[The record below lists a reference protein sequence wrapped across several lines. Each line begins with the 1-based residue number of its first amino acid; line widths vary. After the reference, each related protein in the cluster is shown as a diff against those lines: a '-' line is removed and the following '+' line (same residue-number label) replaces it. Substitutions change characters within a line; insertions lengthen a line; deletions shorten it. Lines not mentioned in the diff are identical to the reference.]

1 MRLKSI
7 KLSGF
12 KSFVD
17 PTHFELPGQLIGV
30 VGPNGCGKSN
40 IIDAVRWVLGESRAS
55 ELRGE
60 SMQDVI
66 FNGSGQR
73 KPAGRSSVELIFDNS
88 DGRAAGQWSTFAE
101 LSVKRVLTRDGA
113 SSYYI
118 NNQIVRRKDIHDMF
132 MGTGLGPRAYA
143 IIGQGMISR
152 IIEAKPEELRIFL
165 EEAAGVSKYK
175 ERRKETE
182 SRLEDTRE
190 NLTRVED
197 ILRELTQNLTKL
209 EAQAQVAEKYKDL
222 NAQMA
227 QQQQLLWL
235 VRQTEAGKE
244 QERHANAIRDAQV
257 QLEEQTAKLRH
268 AEAELEE
275 LRSSYYASQD
285 LVSTA
290 QGELYEVNAE
300 VSKLE
305 NEIRYVQESRA
316 RLQQQISDLQAQL
329 SRWSSQELAAADSL
343 RQTNID
349 LESARE
355 NEERFLEALQEVQE
369 KLPAHEVTYLETQK
383 TLDQARDTVSSTDQR
398 LASLA
403 ERVSAAGRQLDQ
415 LHQRQERLQT
425 DLSGLVKPDAQALS
439 LVTDR
444 QTMAQRKADEAKEVS
459 EAANVN
465 VPQVDATRQKAQQTL
480 QESSAVLN
488 QTQARLGALQ
498 ALQEKV
504 QAQAKV
510 GPWLEQK
517 GLNKKQ
523 RLWQDLQVEKGWETA
538 LEAVLRERVTALQA
552 GDLNEAVRLAQDAP
566 PSRLAFYSG
575 NGVSNSDLN
584 VNDLTSLMS
593 RVHVKDSGIKAVM
606 QEWLGNV
613 YIADSLDDAMRR
625 REQLPQGGVLLVKEG
640 HIVSRVSLQ
649 LYAED
654 SEQAGLLARGQE
666 IENLDLQLKAQQL
679 ILDEAQSEANRAQS
693 AYHQAHQLAQQAR
706 QTAEQAVREAHNLE
720 VERLQLAQADE
731 KYRSRA
737 EQINRELDELTQQSA
752 ELQSTKDQGQGEL
765 DCVQDEKGLH
775 ANSLTTAQ
783 EAYQAAQHALEQ
795 AREALRLSEREA
807 SEASFNTR
815 TLAQRISDLTRDQ
828 QSAQQQVGDI
838 QVSLGNSQEELQ
850 GLSDEAAQDALQN
863 LLIQRSAREAALANA
878 RTEMDAISHRLREGD
893 EARLTIE
900 RSLQPL
906 RDKAMEFQLK
916 EQAARLN
923 VEQFATMLMDAE
935 ANVEELQ
942 AYLRS
947 DMKVS
952 TLQAEVNKLNQ
963 EIQGLGPVNMAALE
977 ELTSTQERKTFLD
990 AQSTDLNEA
999 INTLTDAISKID
1011 SETRDLLQGTFD
1023 QVNEHFAKLF
1033 PDLFGG
1039 GHAKLVMTGEEILDS
1054 GVQVMAQ
1061 PPGKKNSTIHLLSG
1075 GEKALTAIALVFSLF
1090 QLNPAPFCLLD
1101 EVDAPLDDANTGRY
1115 ADMVLR
1121 MSKNTQFVFISHNKI
1136 TMEIASQL
1144 IGVTMQEQ
1152 GVSRIVAVD
1161 LEAAATMVEAA

>member
-1 MRLKSI
+1 
-7 KLSGF
+7 
-12 KSFVD
+12 
-17 PTHFELPGQLIGV
+17 
-30 VGPNGCGKSN
+30 
-40 IIDAVRWVLGESRAS
+40 
-55 ELRGE
+55 
-60 SMQDVI
+60 
-66 FNGSGQR
+66 
-73 KPAGRSSVELIFDNS
+73 
-88 DGRAAGQWSTFAE
+88 
-101 LSVKRVLTRDGA
+101 
-113 SSYYI
+113 
-118 NNQIVRRKDIHDMF
+118 
-132 MGTGLGPRAYA
+132 
-143 IIGQGMISR
+143 
-152 IIEAKPEELRIFL
+152 
-165 EEAAGVSKYK
+165 
-175 ERRKETE
+175 
-182 SRLEDTRE
+182 
-190 NLTRVED
+190 
-197 ILRELTQNLTKL
+197 
-209 EAQAQVAEKYKDL
+209 
-222 NAQMA
+222 
-227 QQQQLLWL
+227 
-235 VRQTEAGKE
+235 
-244 QERHANAIRDAQV
+244 
-257 QLEEQTAKLRH
+257 
-268 AEAELEE
+268 
-275 LRSSYYASQD
+275 
-285 LVSTA
+285 
-290 QGELYEVNAE
+290 
-300 VSKLE
+300 
-305 NEIRYVQESRA
+305 
-316 RLQQQISDLQAQL
+316 
-329 SRWSSQELAAADSL
+329 
-343 RQTNID
+343 
-349 LESARE
+349 
-355 NEERFLEALQEVQE
+355 
-369 KLPAHEVTYLETQK
+369 
-383 TLDQARDTVSSTDQR
+383 
-398 LASLA
+398 
-403 ERVSAAGRQLDQ
+403 
-415 LHQRQERLQT
+415 
-425 DLSGLVKPDAQALS
+425 
-439 LVTDR
+439 
-444 QTMAQRKADEAKEVS
+444 MAQRKADEAQEVS
-459 EAANVN
+459 EAANLS
-465 VPQVDATRQKAQQTL
+465 VPEADASRQKAQQTL
-480 QESSAVLN
+480 QESSAALS

-552 GDLNEAVRLAQDAP
+552 SDLNEAVRLAQDAP

-575 NGVSNSDLN
+575 SGVSNLDSS
-584 VNDLTSLMS
+584 VNGLTSLMS
-593 RVHVKDSGIKAVM
+593 RVQVKDSGIKAVI

-613 YIADSLDDAMRR
+613 YIADSLEDAMRR

-731 KYRSRA
+731 KYRTRA
-737 EQINRELDELTQQSA
+737 DQINRELEELTQQSA
-752 ELQSTKDQGQGEL
+752 ELQSIRDEGQGEL
-765 DCVQDEKGLH
+765 DRVQDEKGVH
-775 ANSLTTAQ
+775 GDSLTTAQ
-783 EAYQAAQHALEQ
+783 DAYQAAQHSLEQ

-815 TLAQRISDLTRDQ
+815 TLVQRISDLTRDQ

-838 QVSLGNSQEELQ
+838 QVSLGNSQEELH

-906 RDKAMEFQLK
+906 RDKAMELQLK

-942 AYLRS
+942 ARLTP

-952 TLQAEVNKLNQ
+952 TLQSEVNKLNQ

-977 ELTSTQERKTFLD
+977 ELASAQERKTFLD
-990 AQSTDLNEA
+990 AQSADLNEA

-1011 SETRDLLQGTFD
+1011 SETRELLQGTFD

-1039 GHAKLVMTGEEILDS
+1039 GNAKLVMTGEEILDS

-1115 ADMVLR
+1115 ADMVAR

>member
-1 MRLKSI
+1 
-7 KLSGF
+7 
-12 KSFVD
+12 
-17 PTHFELPGQLIGV
+17 
-30 VGPNGCGKSN
+30 
-40 IIDAVRWVLGESRAS
+40 
-55 ELRGE
+55 
-60 SMQDVI
+60 
-66 FNGSGQR
+66 
-73 KPAGRSSVELIFDNS
+73 
-88 DGRAAGQWSTFAE
+88 
-101 LSVKRVLTRDGA
+101 
-113 SSYYI
+113 
-118 NNQIVRRKDIHDMF
+118 
-132 MGTGLGPRAYA
+132 
-143 IIGQGMISR
+143 
-152 IIEAKPEELRIFL
+152 
-165 EEAAGVSKYK
+165 
-175 ERRKETE
+175 
-182 SRLEDTRE
+182 
-190 NLTRVED
+190 
-197 ILRELTQNLTKL
+197 
-209 EAQAQVAEKYKDL
+209 
-222 NAQMA
+222 
-227 QQQQLLWL
+227 
-235 VRQTEAGKE
+235 
-244 QERHANAIRDAQV
+244 
-257 QLEEQTAKLRH
+257 
-268 AEAELEE
+268 
-275 LRSSYYASQD
+275 
-285 LVSTA
+285 
-290 QGELYEVNAE
+290 
-300 VSKLE
+300 
-305 NEIRYVQESRA
+305 
-316 RLQQQISDLQAQL
+316 
-329 SRWSSQELAAADSL
+329 
-343 RQTNID
+343 
-349 LESARE
+349 
-355 NEERFLEALQEVQE
+355 
-369 KLPAHEVTYLETQK
+369 
-383 TLDQARDTVSSTDQR
+383 
-398 LASLA
+398 
-403 ERVSAAGRQLDQ
+403 
-415 LHQRQERLQT
+415 
-425 DLSGLVKPDAQALS
+425 
-439 LVTDR
+439 
-444 QTMAQRKADEAKEVS
+444 MAQRKADEAQEVS

-465 VPQVDATRQKAQQTL
+465 VPQADANRQKAQQTL
-480 QESSAVLN
+480 QESSAALS

-575 NGVSNSDLN
+575 NGVSKSDSS
-584 VNDLTSLMS
+584 VNGLTSLMS
-593 RVHVKDSGIKAVM
+593 RVQVKDSGIKAVM

-613 YIADSLDDAMRR
+613 YIADNLDDAMRR

-737 EQINRELDELTQQSA
+737 EQINRELDELAQQSA
-752 ELQSTKDQGQGEL
+752 ELQSTRDEGQGEL
-765 DCVQDEKGLH
+765 DRVQNEKGLH
-775 ANSLTTAQ
+775 GDSLTTAQ
-783 EAYQAAQHALEQ
+783 DAYQAAQHALEQ

-838 QVSLGNSQEELQ
+838 QVSLGNSQEELR
-850 GLSDEAAQDALQN
+850 GLSDEAAQDSLQN

-906 RDKAMEFQLK
+906 RDKAMELQLK

-923 VEQFATMLMDAE
+923 VEQFATMLNDAQ
-935 ANVEELQ
+935 ANIEELQ
-942 AYLRS
+942 VYLKP

-977 ELTSTQERKTFLD
+977 ELTSAQERKTFLD
-990 AQSTDLNEA
+990 AQSADLNEA
-999 INTLTDAISKID
+999 ISTLTDAISKID
-1011 SETRDLLQGTFD
+1011 SETRELLQGTFD

-1115 ADMVLR
+1115 ADMVLK

>member
-1 MRLKSI
+1 
-7 KLSGF
+7 
-12 KSFVD
+12 
-17 PTHFELPGQLIGV
+17 
-30 VGPNGCGKSN
+30 
-40 IIDAVRWVLGESRAS
+40 
-55 ELRGE
+55 
-60 SMQDVI
+60 
-66 FNGSGQR
+66 
-73 KPAGRSSVELIFDNS
+73 
-88 DGRAAGQWSTFAE
+88 
-101 LSVKRVLTRDGA
+101 
-113 SSYYI
+113 
-118 NNQIVRRKDIHDMF
+118 
-132 MGTGLGPRAYA
+132 
-143 IIGQGMISR
+143 
-152 IIEAKPEELRIFL
+152 
-165 EEAAGVSKYK
+165 
-175 ERRKETE
+175 
-182 SRLEDTRE
+182 
-190 NLTRVED
+190 
-197 ILRELTQNLTKL
+197 
-209 EAQAQVAEKYKDL
+209 
-222 NAQMA
+222 
-227 QQQQLLWL
+227 
-235 VRQTEAGKE
+235 
-244 QERHANAIRDAQV
+244 
-257 QLEEQTAKLRH
+257 
-268 AEAELEE
+268 
-275 LRSSYYASQD
+275 
-285 LVSTA
+285 
-290 QGELYEVNAE
+290 
-300 VSKLE
+300 
-305 NEIRYVQESRA
+305 
-316 RLQQQISDLQAQL
+316 
-329 SRWSSQELAAADSL
+329 
-343 RQTNID
+343 
-349 LESARE
+349 
-355 NEERFLEALQEVQE
+355 
-369 KLPAHEVTYLETQK
+369 
-383 TLDQARDTVSSTDQR
+383 
-398 LASLA
+398 
-403 ERVSAAGRQLDQ
+403 
-415 LHQRQERLQT
+415 
-425 DLSGLVKPDAQALS
+425 
-439 LVTDR
+439 
-444 QTMAQRKADEAKEVS
+444 
-459 EAANVN
+459 
-465 VPQVDATRQKAQQTL
+465 
-480 QESSAVLN
+480 
-488 QTQARLGALQ
+488 
-498 ALQEKV
+498 
-504 QAQAKV
+504 
-510 GPWLEQK
+510 
-517 GLNKKQ
+517 
-523 RLWQDLQVEKGWETA
+523 
-538 LEAVLRERVTALQA
+538 
-552 GDLNEAVRLAQDAP
+552 
-566 PSRLAFYSG
+566 LAFYSG
-575 NGVSNSDLN
+575 NGVSNSDSS
-584 VNDLTSLMS
+584 VNGLTSLMS
-593 RVHVKDSGIKAVM
+593 RVQVKDSGIKAVM

-625 REQLPQGGVLLVKEG
+625 RDQLPQGGVLLVKEG

-737 EQINRELDELTQQSA
+737 EQINRELDELTQQST
-752 ELQSTKDQGQGEL
+752 ELQSTRDEGQGEL
-765 DCVQDEKGLH
+765 DRVQNEKGLH
-775 ANSLTTAQ
+775 GDSLTTAQ
-783 EAYQAAQHALEQ
+783 DAYQAAQHALEQ

-838 QVSLGNSQEELQ
+838 QVSLGNSQEELH
-850 GLSDEAAQDALQN
+850 GLSDEAAQDSLQN

-906 RDKAMEFQLK
+906 RDKAMELQLK

-942 AYLRS
+942 AYLRP

-977 ELTSTQERKTFLD
+977 ELTSAQERKTFLD
-990 AQSTDLNEA
+990 AQSADLNEA

>member
-1 MRLKSI
+1 
-7 KLSGF
+7 
-12 KSFVD
+12 
-17 PTHFELPGQLIGV
+17 
-30 VGPNGCGKSN
+30 
-40 IIDAVRWVLGESRAS
+40 
-55 ELRGE
+55 
-60 SMQDVI
+60 
-66 FNGSGQR
+66 
-73 KPAGRSSVELIFDNS
+73 
-88 DGRAAGQWSTFAE
+88 
-101 LSVKRVLTRDGA
+101 
-113 SSYYI
+113 
-118 NNQIVRRKDIHDMF
+118 
-132 MGTGLGPRAYA
+132 
-143 IIGQGMISR
+143 
-152 IIEAKPEELRIFL
+152 
-165 EEAAGVSKYK
+165 
-175 ERRKETE
+175 
-182 SRLEDTRE
+182 
-190 NLTRVED
+190 
-197 ILRELTQNLTKL
+197 
-209 EAQAQVAEKYKDL
+209 
-222 NAQMA
+222 
-227 QQQQLLWL
+227 
-235 VRQTEAGKE
+235 
-244 QERHANAIRDAQV
+244 
-257 QLEEQTAKLRH
+257 
-268 AEAELEE
+268 
-275 LRSSYYASQD
+275 
-285 LVSTA
+285 
-290 QGELYEVNAE
+290 
-300 VSKLE
+300 
-305 NEIRYVQESRA
+305 
-316 RLQQQISDLQAQL
+316 
-329 SRWSSQELAAADSL
+329 
-343 RQTNID
+343 
-349 LESARE
+349 
-355 NEERFLEALQEVQE
+355 
-369 KLPAHEVTYLETQK
+369 
-383 TLDQARDTVSSTDQR
+383 
-398 LASLA
+398 
-403 ERVSAAGRQLDQ
+403 
-415 LHQRQERLQT
+415 
-425 DLSGLVKPDAQALS
+425 
-439 LVTDR
+439 
-444 QTMAQRKADEAKEVS
+444 
-459 EAANVN
+459 
-465 VPQVDATRQKAQQTL
+465 
-480 QESSAVLN
+480 
-488 QTQARLGALQ
+488 
-498 ALQEKV
+498 
-504 QAQAKV
+504 
-510 GPWLEQK
+510 
-517 GLNKKQ
+517 
-523 RLWQDLQVEKGWETA
+523 
-538 LEAVLRERVTALQA
+538 
-552 GDLNEAVRLAQDAP
+552 
-566 PSRLAFYSG
+566 
-575 NGVSNSDLN
+575 
-584 VNDLTSLMS
+584 
-593 RVHVKDSGIKAVM
+593 M

-625 REQLPQGGVLLVKEG
+625 RDQLPQGGVLLVKEG

-737 EQINRELDELTQQSA
+737 EQINRELDELTQQST
-752 ELQSTKDQGQGEL
+752 ELQSTRDEGQGEL
-765 DCVQDEKGLH
+765 DRVQNEKGLH
-775 ANSLTTAQ
+775 GDSLTTAQ
-783 EAYQAAQHALEQ
+783 DAYQAAQHALEQ

-838 QVSLGNSQEELQ
+838 QVSLGNSQEELH
-850 GLSDEAAQDALQN
+850 GLSDEAAQDSLQN

-906 RDKAMEFQLK
+906 RDKAMELQLK

-942 AYLRS
+942 AYLRP

-977 ELTSTQERKTFLD
+977 ELTSAQERKTFLD
-990 AQSTDLNEA
+990 AQSADLNEA

>member
-1 MRLKSI
+1 
-7 KLSGF
+7 
-12 KSFVD
+12 
-17 PTHFELPGQLIGV
+17 
-30 VGPNGCGKSN
+30 
-40 IIDAVRWVLGESRAS
+40 
-55 ELRGE
+55 
-60 SMQDVI
+60 
-66 FNGSGQR
+66 
-73 KPAGRSSVELIFDNS
+73 
-88 DGRAAGQWSTFAE
+88 
-101 LSVKRVLTRDGA
+101 
-113 SSYYI
+113 
-118 NNQIVRRKDIHDMF
+118 
-132 MGTGLGPRAYA
+132 
-143 IIGQGMISR
+143 
-152 IIEAKPEELRIFL
+152 
-165 EEAAGVSKYK
+165 
-175 ERRKETE
+175 
-182 SRLEDTRE
+182 
-190 NLTRVED
+190 
-197 ILRELTQNLTKL
+197 
-209 EAQAQVAEKYKDL
+209 
-222 NAQMA
+222 
-227 QQQQLLWL
+227 
-235 VRQTEAGKE
+235 
-244 QERHANAIRDAQV
+244 
-257 QLEEQTAKLRH
+257 
-268 AEAELEE
+268 
-275 LRSSYYASQD
+275 
-285 LVSTA
+285 
-290 QGELYEVNAE
+290 
-300 VSKLE
+300 
-305 NEIRYVQESRA
+305 
-316 RLQQQISDLQAQL
+316 
-329 SRWSSQELAAADSL
+329 
-343 RQTNID
+343 
-349 LESARE
+349 
-355 NEERFLEALQEVQE
+355 
-369 KLPAHEVTYLETQK
+369 
-383 TLDQARDTVSSTDQR
+383 
-398 LASLA
+398 
-403 ERVSAAGRQLDQ
+403 
-415 LHQRQERLQT
+415 
-425 DLSGLVKPDAQALS
+425 
-439 LVTDR
+439 
-444 QTMAQRKADEAKEVS
+444 
-459 EAANVN
+459 
-465 VPQVDATRQKAQQTL
+465 
-480 QESSAVLN
+480 
-488 QTQARLGALQ
+488 
-498 ALQEKV
+498 
-504 QAQAKV
+504 
-510 GPWLEQK
+510 
-517 GLNKKQ
+517 
-523 RLWQDLQVEKGWETA
+523 
-538 LEAVLRERVTALQA
+538 
-552 GDLNEAVRLAQDAP
+552 
-566 PSRLAFYSG
+566 
-575 NGVSNSDLN
+575 
-584 VNDLTSLMS
+584 
-593 RVHVKDSGIKAVM
+593 
-606 QEWLGNV
+606 
-613 YIADSLDDAMRR
+613 
-625 REQLPQGGVLLVKEG
+625 
-640 HIVSRVSLQ
+640 VSLQ

-942 AYLRS
+942 AYLRP

-990 AQSTDLNEA
+990 AQSADLNEA

-1161 LEAAATMVEAA
+1161 LEAAAIMVEAA

>member
-1 MRLKSI
+1 
-7 KLSGF
+7 
-12 KSFVD
+12 
-17 PTHFELPGQLIGV
+17 
-30 VGPNGCGKSN
+30 
-40 IIDAVRWVLGESRAS
+40 
-55 ELRGE
+55 
-60 SMQDVI
+60 
-66 FNGSGQR
+66 
-73 KPAGRSSVELIFDNS
+73 
-88 DGRAAGQWSTFAE
+88 
-101 LSVKRVLTRDGA
+101 
-113 SSYYI
+113 
-118 NNQIVRRKDIHDMF
+118 
-132 MGTGLGPRAYA
+132 
-143 IIGQGMISR
+143 
-152 IIEAKPEELRIFL
+152 
-165 EEAAGVSKYK
+165 
-175 ERRKETE
+175 
-182 SRLEDTRE
+182 
-190 NLTRVED
+190 
-197 ILRELTQNLTKL
+197 
-209 EAQAQVAEKYKDL
+209 
-222 NAQMA
+222 
-227 QQQQLLWL
+227 
-235 VRQTEAGKE
+235 
-244 QERHANAIRDAQV
+244 
-257 QLEEQTAKLRH
+257 
-268 AEAELEE
+268 
-275 LRSSYYASQD
+275 
-285 LVSTA
+285 
-290 QGELYEVNAE
+290 
-300 VSKLE
+300 
-305 NEIRYVQESRA
+305 
-316 RLQQQISDLQAQL
+316 LQA
-329 SRWSSQELAAADSL
+329 A
-343 RQTNID
+343 
-349 LESARE
+349 
-355 NEERFLEALQEVQE
+355 
-369 KLPAHEVTYLETQK
+369 
-383 TLDQARDTVSSTDQR
+383 
-398 LASLA
+398 
-403 ERVSAAGRQLDQ
+403 
-415 LHQRQERLQT
+415 
-425 DLSGLVKPDAQALS
+425 
-439 LVTDR
+439 
-444 QTMAQRKADEAKEVS
+444 
-459 EAANVN
+459 
-465 VPQVDATRQKAQQTL
+465 
-480 QESSAVLN
+480 
-488 QTQARLGALQ
+488 
-498 ALQEKV
+498 
-504 QAQAKV
+504 
-510 GPWLEQK
+510 
-517 GLNKKQ
+517 
-523 RLWQDLQVEKGWETA
+523 
-538 LEAVLRERVTALQA
+538 
-552 GDLNEAVRLAQDAP
+552 DLNEAVRLAKDAP
-566 PSRLAFYSG
+566 PSRLAFYSV
-575 NGVSNSDLN
+575 NGVSNLDSS
-584 VNDLTSLMS
+584 VNGLTSLIS
-593 RVHVKDSGIKAVM
+593 RVQVKDSGIKAVI

-679 ILDEAQSEANRAQS
+679 ILDEAQSEANRAQA

-731 KYRSRA
+731 KYRTRA
-737 EQINRELDELTQQSA
+737 DQINRELEELTQQSA
-752 ELQSTKDQGQGEL
+752 ELQSIRDEGQGEL
-765 DCVQDEKGLH
+765 DRVQDEKGLH
-775 ANSLTTAQ
+775 GDSLTTAQ
-783 EAYQAAQHALEQ
+783 DTYQAAQHALEQ

-815 TLAQRISDLTRDQ
+815 TLVQRISDLTRDQ

-838 QVSLGNSQEELQ
+838 QVSLGNSQEELH

-906 RDKAMEFQLK
+906 RDKAMELQLK

-935 ANVEELQ
+935 ANVDDLQ
-942 AYLRS
+942 ARLTP

-952 TLQAEVNKLNQ
+952 TLQSEVNKLNQ

-977 ELTSTQERKTFLD
+977 ELASAQERKTFLD
-990 AQSTDLNEA
+990 AQSADLNEA

-1011 SETRDLLQGTFD
+1011 SETRELLQGTFD

-1039 GHAKLVMTGEEILDS
+1039 GNAKLVMTGEEILDS

-1115 ADMVLR
+1115 ADMVAR